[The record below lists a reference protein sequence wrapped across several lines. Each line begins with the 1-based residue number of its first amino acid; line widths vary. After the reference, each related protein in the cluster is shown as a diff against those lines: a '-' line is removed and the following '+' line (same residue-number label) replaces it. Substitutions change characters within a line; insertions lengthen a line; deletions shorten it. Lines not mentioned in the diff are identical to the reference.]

1 MNLKRELLQII
12 IGALLMA
19 LFLELG
25 WLDPAKTFWSNVLTA
40 MVIAVISRV
49 VALILGH

>member
-1 MNLKRELLQII
+1 MNIKRELLQIL

-25 WLDPAKTFWSNVLTA
+25 WLDPAKNFWSNALTS
-40 MVIAVISRV
+40 VIIAVVSRA
-49 VALILGH
+49 VALIGAH

>member
-12 IGALLMA
+12 IGAFLLA

-25 WLDPAKTFWSNVLTA
+25 WLDPAKTLWSNVLTSI
-40 MVIAVISRV
+40 VIGVISRF

>member
-1 MNLKRELLQII
+1 MNIKRELLQVL

-25 WLDPAKTFWSNVLTA
+25 WLDPAKNFWSNA
-40 MVIAVISRV
+40 MTSVIIAVISRFIG
-49 VALILGH
+49 LILAH

>member
-1 MNLKRELLQII
+1 VNLKRELLQVF
-12 IGALLMA
+12 IGAMLMA

-40 MVIAVISRV
+40 VVIAVISRTL
-49 VALILGH
+49 ALILGH